1 MGERRPHRAETPDVE
16 VRGDE
21 SQTNTLYSPPWKT
34 IDVFFSPSGA
44 WENGRARSTY
54 E

>member
-34 IDVFFSPSGA
+34 IDVFFFA
-44 WENGRARSTY
+44 FRSVGERTRSINL
-54 E
+54 